1 MASDSGSTYS
11 CSHEDSIHFSAAVY
25 SAQVGSSHSAHV
37 TSASPN
43 QLPRS
48 DLGCEATMRHGGAR
62 RTVGREKESRA
73 FPSNF
78 SGNRFHRL
86 ILSQKFFAS
95 KFCLGSFALLGD
107 AENAVQEHFVAC
119 CFRGSMADDIRPPAP
134 APYLVLPPFLLYL
147 RFIDPGSASSHHL
160 THHPGTSQPSVP
172 ICGNRKKERIERKGP
187 RIRRLKSGNI
197 FPLPPL
203 PSPLLYPPFD
213 IPCPTATGAAKQPG
227 RGALPSSLPYASSAQ
242 SITNAPLFSSPLR
255 SSLFSSVSPF
265 LPPSSFFSPSRR

>member
-1 MASDSGSTYS
+1 
-11 CSHEDSIHFSAAVY
+11 
-25 SAQVGSSHSAHV
+25 
-37 TSASPN
+37 
-43 QLPRS
+43 
-48 DLGCEATMRHGGAR
+48 MRHGGAR
-62 RTVGREKESRA
+62 RTVGREEEESRA

-187 RIRRLKSGNI
+187 RIRRLKRKYFFLSLLFPPPCSIPHLTSPARRRQEPQSSRAGVPSLRPFPMQAQLNPSPMPLSSPRRSAPLCSPP
-197 FPLPPL
+197 FPLSFLLPLSFRPADVDCAKRILAGVRVRSPPL
-203 PSPLLYPPFD
+203 LPRFRVTASPPP
-213 IPCPTATGAAKQPG
+213 PVGLRVATP
-227 RGALPSSLPYASSAQ
+227 RGDGE
-242 SITNAPLFSSPLR
+242 
-255 SSLFSSVSPF
+255 
-265 LPPSSFFSPSRR
+265 

>member
-1 MASDSGSTYS
+1 
-11 CSHEDSIHFSAAVY
+11 
-25 SAQVGSSHSAHV
+25 
-37 TSASPN
+37 
-43 QLPRS
+43 
-48 DLGCEATMRHGGAR
+48 MRHRAQGGR
-62 RTVGREKESRA
+62 KPWTEGREEESRA

-86 ILSQKFFAS
+86 ILAQKFFAS
-95 KFCLGSFALLGD
+95 KFSLGSFALLGD

-147 RFIDPGSASSHHL
+147 RFIDPGSASSHHF

-197 FPLPPL
+197 FSSPSPSL
-203 PSPLLYPPFD
+203 SPLLYPPFD
-213 IPCPTATGAAKQPG
+213 IPCPTATGAA
-227 RGALPSSLPYASSAQ
+227 
-242 SITNAPLFSSPLR
+242 
-255 SSLFSSVSPF
+255 
-265 LPPSSFFSPSRR
+265 